1 MAPSTRRSRM
11 IAANIRVAISQTN
24 GAPSENAID
33 SQSRADHTT
42 STQYAAVIQNNPNLS
57 GICTTRGKHT
67 FVSSDTATVPP
78 PTPVPTE
85 APQGI
90 PSKRARVTG
99 PADVRPMPLQLPSN
113 GETMAAPVSD
123 GVVKGKG
130 RVGLK
135 RTSSF
140 YPGRRDDTHPLASLQ
155 VDPGNQDSDPEDDIE
170 DEDDWLEDKQTANIA
185 RKVSAKTSE
194 VNITERPSWLG
205 ADVAPPRTTQTP
217 NRNVLDIGTSGS
229 AKDHGSAASTPRFGT
244 LSELRTPTV
253 ELSGTATTSQTEATT
268 GATWPTDTDL
278 LPPGAKRLLLTNQ
291 DPLVRNVV
299 QEAIENLRVSLLF
312 DHAFPTAPIAFAFTK
327 ESLITAAEK
336 FKPSAT
342 HIQRRLQQDEEY
354 LSKIVPL
361 VRARVVRARK
371 RVTNKIAQV
380 ARLQTHNF
388 NYTFPTKRGLLVR
401 TPPRTHPYRNEC
413 IISAIRELF
422 FTGGRTSFAARYD
435 HLFPVHQGRDGIPAR
450 EVPAPMVALV
460 ATAMYATLHEWRTGV
475 AQVTEFSANT
485 YLDVYRSNTDTF
497 NYILSS
503 RPNAYH
509 VMMADIYT
517 QASSNS
523 GVDDSPNI
531 EIADL
536 DLDILEDSD

>member
-1 MAPSTRRSRM
+1 
-11 IAANIRVAISQTN
+11 
-24 GAPSENAID
+24 
-33 SQSRADHTT
+33 
-42 STQYAAVIQNNPNLS
+42 
-57 GICTTRGKHT
+57 
-67 FVSSDTATVPP
+67 
-78 PTPVPTE
+78 
-85 APQGI
+85 
-90 PSKRARVTG
+90 
-99 PADVRPMPLQLPSN
+99 
-113 GETMAAPVSD
+113 MAAPVSN
-123 GVVKGKG
+123 GVAKGKG

-140 YPGRRDDTHPLASLQ
+140 YPGRGDDTHPLASLQ

-170 DEDDWLEDKQTANIA
+170 DEDDWLEDEQTANIA

-299 QEAIENLRVSLLF
+299 QEAIENLRASLLF

-336 FKPSAT
+336 FKPGAT

-361 VRARVVRARK
+361 VRARVPLIRSDIKDVCNTICVPILISLGSA
-371 RVTNKIAQV
+371 NKIAQV

-388 NYTFPTKRGLLVR
+388 NYTFPTKRGLLVG

-503 RPNAYH
+503 LAKLH
-509 VMMADIYT
+509 II
-517 QASSNS
+517 SNS